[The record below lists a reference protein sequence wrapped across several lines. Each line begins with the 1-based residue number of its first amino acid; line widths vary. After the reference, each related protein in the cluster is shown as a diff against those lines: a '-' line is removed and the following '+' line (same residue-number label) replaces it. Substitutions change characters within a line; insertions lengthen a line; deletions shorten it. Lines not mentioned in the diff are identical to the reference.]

1 MQFDEAVIG
10 QIGLEGFDEP
20 IAVGAR
26 KDKGPFFAPVDVA
39 FGIRVASD
47 VHPEASPFFR
57 VLGLAQKLVD
67 ISFPCVGSLV
77 LFVILDLLPSGG
89 QPGRDTVESSKLC
102 ASIGRCEGFEAQVD
116 HRGTQVGIDPV
127 LAFGY
132 LYVYDFGWLLEHR
145 MLKHRFP
152 EGPMQLGVLF
162 DRLMGIFRRISLFV
176 LGWKVSALEDPSFES
191 FFLGGAQGLLRI
203 GGWHPKLG
211 VLREDS
217 IEQGARFE
225 LVGKDDGAR
234 VSSLCEG

>member
-10 QIGLEGFDEP
+10 KIGLEGFDEP

-26 KDKGPFFAPVDVA
+26 KDKGPFLSPIDIA

-47 VHPEASPFFR
+47 VHPEAGPFFR

-116 HRGTQVGIDPV
+116 QRGTQVGIDPV
-127 LAFGY
+127 LACGY
-132 LYVYDFGWLLEHR
+132 LYVYVYVFGWLLE
-145 MLKHRFP
+145 HRFP

-162 DRLMGIFRRISLFV
+162 DRLVGIFRRISLVV

-191 FFLGGAQGLLRI
+191 FFLGGAQGLLRV
-203 GGWHPKLG
+203 GRWHPKLG

-217 IEQGARFE
+217 IE
-225 LVGKDDGAR
+225 
-234 VSSLCEG
+234 

>member
-1 MQFDEAVIG
+1 MKFDEAVIG

-57 VLGLAQKLVD
+57 VLGLAQKLFDV
-67 ISFPCVGSLV
+67 SFPCVGSLV

-102 ASIGRCEGFEAQVD
+102 ASICRCEGFEAQVD
-116 HRGTQVGIDPV
+116 QRGIEVGIDPV
-127 LAFGY
+127 LACGY
-132 LYVYDFGWLLEHR
+132 LYVFRWLLTHR
-145 MLKHRFP
+145 LP

-162 DRLMGIFRRISLFV
+162 DRLVGIFRRISLVV

-225 LVGKDDGAR
+225 LVGKDDGAG
-234 VSSLCEG
+234 VSSLYEG

>member
-67 ISFPCVGSLV
+67 VSFPCVGSLV

-89 QPGRDTVESSKLC
+89 KSGRDTVESSKLC

-116 HRGTQVGIDPV
+116 QRGIEVGINPV
-127 LAFGY
+127 LACQ
-132 LYVYDFGWLLEHR
+132 YVYVFRWLLAHRLPEHR
-145 MLKHRFP
+145 LHER
-152 EGPMQLGVLF
+152 PMQLGVLF
-162 DRLMGIFRRISLFV
+162 DRLLGIFRRISLVV
-176 LGWKVSALEDPSFES
+176 LGWKVRALEDPSFES

-211 VLREDS
+211 VLRENS
-217 IEQGARFE
+217 IE
-225 LVGKDDGAR
+225 
-234 VSSLCEG
+234 